1 MGTLIDLSKRRPASP
16 TRTYVFTSAP
26 SGEPVSVN
34 GFLSVKEVA
43 PPSPVATAAKL
54 LARAIL
60 WARDLTP
67 RQKLEARLLRQT
79 MLARSEAFQKM
90 WQEKADQ
97 AALSVAARIK
107 PRPAFAITGRR
118 YRPVTLWPWLL
129 VGVVFAMAIAV
140 TPAAWTTVLL

>member
-1 MGTLIDLSKRRPASP
+1 MGTVVDLSKRRAASP
-16 TRTYVFTSAP
+16 TRTYGVSDTPFVMLAGADGTAEQSA
-26 SGEPVSVN
+26 SH
-34 GFLSVKEVA
+34 A

-79 MLARSEAFQKM
+79 LLARSEAFQKM
-90 WQEKADQ
+90 WQEKADL

-107 PRPAFAITGRR
+107 PRPALAITGRR
-118 YRPVTLWPWLL
+118 YRHVTLWPWLL
-129 VGVVFAMAIAV
+129 VGVVVAMAIAV
-140 TPAAWTTVLL
+140 TPVVWFGL